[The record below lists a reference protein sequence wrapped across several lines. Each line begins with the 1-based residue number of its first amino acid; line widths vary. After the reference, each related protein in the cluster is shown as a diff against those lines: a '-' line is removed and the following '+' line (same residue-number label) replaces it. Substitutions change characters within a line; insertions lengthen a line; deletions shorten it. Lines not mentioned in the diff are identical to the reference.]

1 MNIRYPSGQ
10 RTYPINS
17 PWRQNTIKSL
27 TRKSNRAFANSS
39 SLTSER
45 ILEQVCK
52 IIKEMKG
59 ICSDEH
65 DSILRDTYER
75 VKHFK
80 LSRFFDELV
89 QKMPFLIKLLV
100 SLVGGSDDSK
110 RIILVSVI
118 ASMLLK
124 NRFSKMGLLQRVISI
139 LLYGNGCSKQ
149 V

>member
-27 TRKSNRAFANSS
+27 TRKSYRAFATSANSS

-65 DSILRDTYER
+65 DSILRDTYEG

-80 LSRFFDELV
+80 WSRFFDELV
-89 QKMPFLIKLLV
+89 QKMPF
-100 SLVGGSDDSK
+100 
-110 RIILVSVI
+110 
-118 ASMLLK
+118 
-124 NRFSKMGLLQRVISI
+124 
-139 LLYGNGCSKQ
+139 
-149 V
+149 

>member
-1 MNIRYPSGQ
+1 
-10 RTYPINS
+10 
-17 PWRQNTIKSL
+17 
-27 TRKSNRAFANSS
+27 
-39 SLTSER
+39 
-45 ILEQVCK
+45 
-52 IIKEMKG
+52 MKG

-65 DSILRDTYER
+65 DSILRDTYEG

-80 LSRFFDELV
+80 WSRFFDELV

-110 RIILVSVI
+110 RMILVSVI